1 MIPVRPDF
9 LYNTPGRV
17 ALVLAGGAARG
28 AYEVGVVQ
36 HIVEEVSRDLGREVP
51 LDIICGTSVGAIN
64 GCGLAAFADAP
75 RSRARRL
82 VEQWQSL
89 RMDDV
94 VRVKPLHLA
103 RFARSLLAPS
113 PLASSIKEDRYG
125 GLIEP
130 MGMESIIRNA
140 IPFERITENLKA
152 GLLQAVTASATH
164 IATGNTVVYISRS
177 SHGVPRWSRDPKVV
191 PRKVPELKLQHA
203 LASAAIPLV
212 FPSVRIDGEFYCD
225 GGLRQNVPLS
235 PARHLGANGMIV
247 VSPRYVDEIQKIP
260 ERPNPAAKMP
270 SPMFLIGKALN
281 ALLLDRV
288 ENDIERLQRINKI
301 LLAGQSRFGH
311 EFLPQIND
319 AMGYHNKT
327 EVMKPLSA
335 LLVRSSNNIGKMA
348 VDYVRSPAFTRRMPG
363 PLGRVAR
370 MVCEIDAEDES
381 DLLSYLLFDGEFARQ
396 LIELGRR
403 DAKAVHRD
411 FLRFFTEL
419 PGDLTTAVHPPAPE
433 NKH

>member
-1 MIPVRPDF
+1 MVPVRPEF
-9 LYNTPGRV
+9 LYKTPGRV

-36 HIVEEVSRDLGREVP
+36 HIVEEVARDLGRDVP

-82 VEQWQSL
+82 VSQWQAL
-89 RMDDV
+89 KMDDV
-94 VRVKPLHLA
+94 VRIRTSHLW
-103 RFARSLLAPS
+103 RFARSLIGRS
-113 PLASSIKEDRYG
+113 PLASEVTEDRYG

-130 MGMESIIRNA
+130 SGMENIIKNA
-140 IPFERITENLKA
+140 IPFERITEHLRA

-164 IATGNTVVYISRS
+164 IATGNTVVFISRS

-191 PRKVPELKLQHA
+191 PRKVEQLRIQHA

-247 VSPRYVDEIQKIP
+247 VSPRFVGEIQKIP
-260 ERPNPAAKMP
+260 DRPNPRAKMP
-270 SPMFLIGKALN
+270 SPMFLVGKALN

-288 ENDIERLQRINKI
+288 ENDIERLQRINSI
-301 LLAGQSRFGH
+301 LLAGQSQFGDA
-311 EFLPQIND
+311 FLPKLNA
-319 AMGYHNKT
+319 AMGYQNKH
-327 EVMKPLSA
+327 EGMKPLSS
-335 LLVRSSNNIGKMA
+335 LLVRASDNIGKMA
-348 VDYVRSPAFTRRMPG
+348 VDYVCSPTFAKRTPG
-363 PLGRVAR
+363 ALGRIVKKI
-370 MVCEIDAEDES
+370 CESDEEDES
-381 DLLSYLLFDGEFARQ
+381 DLLSYLLFDGEFAMQ

-403 DAKAVHRD
+403 DAKAVHKD
-411 FLRFFTEL
+411 LLRFFTEL
-419 PGDLTTAVHPPAPE
+419 PGDLSPPIYPPAPE